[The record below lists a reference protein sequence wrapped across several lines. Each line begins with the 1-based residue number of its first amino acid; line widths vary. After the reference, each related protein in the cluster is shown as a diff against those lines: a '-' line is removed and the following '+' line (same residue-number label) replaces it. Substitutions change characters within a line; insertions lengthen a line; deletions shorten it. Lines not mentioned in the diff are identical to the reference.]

1 MNKKFVNVVKYGL
14 ILRLGLGFVFIWFG
28 IDKLINPIN
37 WLGYIPPK
45 VAQLIFINLD
55 SFIFL
60 LGIVE
65 LILGTLLIIGLYTRI
80 VAFIMAIHLALV
92 VASLG
97 FNEIAARDIGLLS
110 IALYLSL
117 TNWNTPPKRNRF
129 KNRERNILLWKKK
142 RLD

>member
-1 MNKKFVNVVKYGL
+1 M
-14 ILRLGLGFVFIWFG
+14 
-28 IDKLINPIN
+28 
-37 WLGYIPPK
+37 
-45 VAQLIFINLD
+45 
-55 SFIFL
+55 
-60 LGIVE
+60 GIVE

-117 TNWNTPPKRNRF
+117 TNWNNPQKRNRF